1 MRRHRVLRLLL
12 GLVFLLAPLTPGTVE
27 AASPGAAQAVGCPV
41 TPAPYCLKLVV
52 DEDGLYRLTLGDFV
66 AAGWDLS
73 ALDPRSLS
81 LTSQGQPVALRVEG
95 EADGRLDGGDFA
107 EFYGQRFR
115 GDQMAEKYTNAN
127 VYWLAAGGP
136 PGLRMTTASA
146 APQGAPPA
154 PSSFWNV
161 HRAEENH
168 HWFTHQV
175 LNWPTRD
182 TWWWTRM
189 YVTTNPAQKDWDLP
203 TMLPAPAAE
212 VYTATLQIEIATRR
226 KYGAHHFQ
234 VFWNDATAAP
244 VIDNVFL
251 GHTVTQAEG
260 ALPGAALVD
269 GLNKAV
275 VRVINDQGTAAK
287 QRVDPWEQAHE
298 AALAQLWDPQTAE
311 QAPENTKVNTYDEL
325 YANYYLLRY
334 RRLYRAVDD
343 QLTFTADQT
352 GPQTFTLDG
361 FGASS
366 VLLYDISDP
375 LRPIFLT
382 GASASPDPGN
392 VGAYRVQ
399 AQLDPDAAS
408 RYLALTAAQTRRPRQ
423 VVAPLASTVRSTA
436 NGADWIII
444 SHHDFLPQ
452 AQRLADYR
460 ASNDGFRTAVI
471 DVAELYEQFNA
482 GIFHPEAIRQFIA
495 YAVQN
500 WQPPAPQYILL
511 MGDGN
516 WNFKGEGIDVY
527 GAPDPNWIPPYLVWE
542 DPWQGEVGS
551 DNAYVN
557 FDEDPLPE
565 LAIGR
570 LPARTLS
577 EAAAMVDKIIAY
589 EEQAGR
595 PVTWQNR
602 ALFVADN
609 ADSTGNY
616 PQVADGMIASAL
628 PAFMRPVRAYL
639 GVTYPET
646 QPAQITD
653 LMVDTINEGVGMVTY
668 MGHGTVNSW
677 AHEFI
682 WRADQTG
689 RLTNADRLPVV
700 VTLNC
705 LDGYFLHGT
714 ASLQAVAE
722 EMLRHPGG
730 GSVAAWSPAGLG
742 TTYVEAVLNRGLLD
756 AIFVSGQRRL
766 GKATMQAKAYQYAL
780 MGGSSPYNTALIH
793 TMTVFGDPAL
803 KLRFGQWTAYL
814 PLMTRAARNQ

>member
-1 MRRHRVLRLLL
+1 MKTRRWLHLWLLL
-12 GLVFLLAPLTPGTVE
+12 GLVLPLTPHTAQ
-27 AASPGAAQAVGCPV
+27 AAPQRAVNAVGCPV

-52 DEDGLYRLTLGDFV
+52 DEDGLYRLTPGDLV
-66 AAGWDLS
+66 AAGWSLS
-73 ALDPRSLS
+73 AIDPRTLS
-81 LTSQGQPVALRVEG
+81 LTSQGRPVALRVEG

-115 GDQMAEKYTNAN
+115 GDQMAEKYTNTN
-127 VYWLAAGGP
+127 VYWLAAGGT
-136 PGLRMTTASA
+136 PGPRMTTASA

-154 PSSFWNV
+154 PPSFWTV
-161 HRAEENH
+161 HHAEENH
-168 HWFTHQV
+168 HWFTHHV

-189 YVTTNPAQKDWDLP
+189 YVTTNPSQKDWDLP
-203 TMLPAPAAE
+203 SLLPAPAGE

-234 VFWNDATAAP
+234 VFWNGTAGAP
-244 VIDNVFL
+244 VIDEVFL
-251 GHTVTQAEG
+251 GHTVVQAEA
-260 ALPGAALVD
+260 ALPGSALLD
-269 GLNKAV
+269 GLNTAI
-275 VRVINDQGTAAK
+275 VRVINDQDAAK
-287 QRVDPWEQAHE
+287 QQIDPLGQAHA
-298 AALAQLWDPQTAE
+298 AALAQLSDPWAIESAAE
-311 QAPENTKVNTYDEL
+311 SAKVNAYDEL
-325 YANYYLLRY
+325 YANYYSLRY
-334 RRLYRAVDD
+334 RRLYQAVDD
-343 QLTFTADQT
+343 QLTFTADAT

-361 FGASS
+361 FGAAS

-375 LRPIFLT
+375 RRPVFLT
-382 GASASPDPGN
+382 GASVTPSLSSPGS
-392 VGAYRVQ
+392 YRVQ
-399 AQLDPDAAS
+399 AQLSPDTSS
-408 RYLALTAAQTRRPRQ
+408 RYLAATVAQTRRPAQ
-423 VVAPLASTVRSTA
+423 VVAPLASSVRSTA
-436 NGADWIII
+436 NAADWIVI

-460 ASNDGFRTAVI
+460 ANHDGLRTAVV
-471 DVAELYEQFNA
+471 DVTELYEQFNA

-511 MGDGN
+511 IGDGN

-557 FDEDPLPE
+557 FDDDPLPE

-570 LPARTLS
+570 LPARTLA

-589 EEQAGR
+589 EAQAGR
-595 PVTWQNR
+595 PVTWLNR

-616 PQVADGMIASAL
+616 PQVADSMIASAL
-628 PAFMRPVRAYL
+628 PGFMRPVRAYL

-653 LMVDTINEGVGMVTY
+653 MMVATINEGVGLVTY
-668 MGHGTVNSW
+668 MGHGTINSW

-682 WRADQTG
+682 WRTQNTE

-700 VTLNC
+700 ITLNC

-722 EMLRHPGG
+722 ETLRHPGG
-730 GSVAAWSPAGLG
+730 GSVATWSPAGLG
-742 TTYVEAVLNRGLLD
+742 TTYVETVLNRGLLD
-756 AIFVSGQRRL
+756 SIFVLGKRRL
-766 GKATMQAKAYQYAL
+766 GDAIVQAKTYQYAL
-780 MGGSSPYNTALIH
+780 LGGSSPYNTVLIH
-793 TMTVFGDPAL
+793 TMTLFGDPAL
-803 KLRFGQWTAYL
+803 KLQLGQWPTYL
-814 PLMTRAARNQ
+814 PLMTRADRSR